1 MKMSTIKTILVLSFI
16 LYHAF
21 EWYLD
26 FLDTRHMN
34 AEVPENVRDVYDAE
48 AYRNWIAYHRA
59 NQRLQ
64 LGKSLVS
71 FVVNLL
77 MLLLNFYAFVFGLFG
92 GSSVYLQYFLA
103 LLLFITIDTVIA
115 IPFRCYDTFVIEEKF
130 GMNRTTKKTFIL
142 DTIKSWIISAVLGYG
157 LTVLIMFLYER
168 FGDPGIILICVAII
182 LFSLLI
188 ALVAVPLMRIFNKFT
203 PLEDGTLKEALLGL
217 CTRYGVRVKKIV
229 VRDASRRTTR
239 ANAFC
244 TGLTKRKTISLDDN
258 LVKDYEDDQIVAV
271 FAHEFAHARF
281 NHVLKSLPF
290 SMLRTVLAVAVLG
303 LIFHL
308 MPVYKAFG
316 FEGRNYYFA
325 MTVLTLFTW
334 PVSKALDYISNR
346 ISRKHEYEADGF
358 AAKEGYG
365 EALISALKKLSK
377 DSLSNLNPHPLIV
390 KLEYSHPTLSQRID
404 AIRKTARDLQPE
416 TGR

>member
-229 VRDASRRTTR
+229 V
-239 ANAFC
+239 
-244 TGLTKRKTISLDDN
+244 DDN